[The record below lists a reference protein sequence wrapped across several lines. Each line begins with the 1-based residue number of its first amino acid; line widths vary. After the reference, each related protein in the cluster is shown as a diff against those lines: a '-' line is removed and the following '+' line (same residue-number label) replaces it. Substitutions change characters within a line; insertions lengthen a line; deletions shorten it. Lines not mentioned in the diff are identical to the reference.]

1 MQAKMQANGFPPKW
15 EIPQVVG
22 ITGMAGVAQL
32 VELWIVIPMPPS
44 NISDLAPKSMQT
56 NADKALECRQNADKM
71 RTLDLLPS
79 AHPTTLTYPNKYK
92 QL

>member
-1 MQAKMQANGFPPKW
+1 
-15 EIPQVVG
+15 
-22 ITGMAGVAQL
+22 MAGVAQL
-32 VELWIVIPMPPS
+32 VELWIVIPMTSS
-44 NISDLAPKSMQT
+44 NINDLSHKSMQT

-79 AHPTTLTYPNKYK
+79 ALPTALTYPNKRK

>member
-1 MQAKMQANGFPPKW
+1 
-15 EIPQVVG
+15 
-22 ITGMAGVAQL
+22 MAGVAQL
-32 VELWIVIPMPPS
+32 VEQRTENPNYHS
-44 NISDLAPKSMQT
+44 NISDLTTKTMQT

-79 AHPTTLTYPNKYK
+79 ALPTALTYPNKCK